1 MIWLLWL
8 GCTGGDTGAL
18 PEPIDSVMS
27 VPCPVAGELG
37 LAVHVQVPAQSR
49 FTDKFPV
56 VIRVPPASTSGF
68 AETFPAADLLRQGV
82 AVVRFL
88 SPGETAQG
96 SLSGGTDDGKGANR
110 LAALGCVAAWVVDDF
125 PVPVGGLVVTGLSNG
140 GTQVLA
146 AGPLPVDAIVL
157 WESPLVDQLITN
169 EPAPSGIVDPH
180 FTPGS
185 CTLARCPFPGR
196 AENLRWN
203 GEALWDDVDG
213 DGTAVDEPILRLLPD
228 PDGGRGFVS
237 RELWDEVDANVATV
251 FAGDVPRDWPT
262 RAATNAFWAPRDATI
277 ALQTPPARVWYLA
290 SAQDHVQTF
299 HEPVRV
305 AQLAL
310 GAIPFFRVNP
320 DAAYLQALGAS
331 VDLEYPAG
339 TLVADPEAEGALPE
353 LSDATFVVAAEL
365 EAIDRIAHDTWVP
378 DLDASL
384 SDVIP

>member
-8 GCTGGDTGAL
+8 GCAGIDTETPA
-18 PEPIDSVMS
+18 EPIDSVMS

-37 LAVHVQVPAQSR
+37 LAVRVQVPTQSR
-49 FTDKFPV
+49 FGDEFPV

-88 SPGETAQG
+88 SPGEAAEG
-96 SLSGGTDDGKGANR
+96 SLSGGIDDGKGANR
-110 LAALGCVAAWVVDDF
+110 LAALGCVATWVADSF
-125 PVPVGGLVVTGLSNG
+125 PVPVGGVVVTGLSNG

-146 AGPLPVDAIVL
+146 AGRLPVDAIVL

-169 EPAPSGIVDPH
+169 EPAPSGIIDPH
-180 FTPGS
+180 FTPAS
-185 CTLARCPFPGR
+185 CTLAACPFPGR
-196 AENLRWN
+196 AEKLRWN

-213 DGTAVDEPILRLLPD
+213 DGVAVDEPILRLLPN
-228 PDGGRGFVS
+228 PNGGLGFVS
-237 RELWDEVDANVATV
+237 RELWDDVDANAATV
-251 FAGDVPRDWPT
+251 FTGGTPNDWPT
-262 RAATNAFWAPRDATI
+262 RAATDAFWAPRDATV
-277 ALQTPPARVWYLA
+277 ALQTPPARVWYLS

-299 HEPVRV
+299 HEPLRL

-310 GAIPFFRVNP
+310 GGIPFFRVNP

-339 TLVADPEAEGALPE
+339 TLVADPEAAGALPE
-353 LSDATFVVAAEL
+353 LPDAIFVVAAEL
-365 EAIDRIAHDTWVP
+365 EAIDRIAHDT
-378 DLDASL
+378 
-384 SDVIP
+384 